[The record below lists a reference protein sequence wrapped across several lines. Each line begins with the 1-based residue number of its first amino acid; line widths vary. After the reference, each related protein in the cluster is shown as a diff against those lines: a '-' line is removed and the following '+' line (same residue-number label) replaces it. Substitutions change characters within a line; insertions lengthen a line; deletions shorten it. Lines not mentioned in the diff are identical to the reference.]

1 MKSLNPNR
9 ANILLM
15 FTRTPRVKISTKELE
30 YFQSDDEKQIGVVS
44 VDNIDGTYHALLFDR
59 NSLGRYQIVDM
70 DLDHE
75 TIDEARSS
83 LAEMMDNYVPDEKEL
98 QKGGKAVDLFTVV
111 AEKSQIHPNF
121 IKLKDEGFFTAA
133 KKVIEEVGYH
143 HEDIDG
149 NFNDQLQSI
158 NGFDA
163 RIWELYLWC
172 YFREEDFEFDTT
184 HDAPDF
190 MLKKCGEEIAVEA
203 VHVKR
208 TQGLDEEM
216 AQMEFQT
223 VLEKL
228 RNEMPVMFG
237 SPLYSKLTHEYQH
250 QKYWELP
257 HVKGKP
263 LVFAIADF
271 HADMS
276 MTWSFP
282 AITSILYGI
291 EQMAEKD
298 EDGKVTLVS
307 ASGNKF
313 AKKNDVEISPLF
325 LDDQY
330 KHVSA
335 VLFSPCGTIS
345 KFNRMGV
352 QAGYGDS
359 SYTLFQV
366 KMCYNHL
373 KNAVFPNV
381 FFNVVDENSQETWA
395 DGIQIFHNPKA
406 AIPLNPLLFPHA
418 GHHFYKDGLLFSE
431 MPPNSIISS
440 TTWNIKNLPF
450 KMGNFSFHTKETFD
464 QIVRQFNL

>member
-1 MKSLNPNR
+1 MKLLNPNR

-15 FTRTPRVKISTKELE
+15 FTRNPSVKISTKELE
-30 YFQSDDEKQIGVVS
+30 YYQSDDEKLIGFVS
-44 VDNIDGTYHALLFDR
+44 VDNVDGTYHAMLFDR

-75 TIDEARSS
+75 TIDEARNS
-83 LAEMMDNYVPDEKEL
+83 LAVMMVNYVPDDKEL

-111 AEKSQIHPNF
+111 ADKSQIHPNF

-149 NFNDQLQSI
+149 NFNEQLQSI

-190 MLKKCGEEIAVEA
+190 MLKKFGKEVAVEA
-203 VHVKR
+203 VHIKR

-216 AQMEFQT
+216 ILMDFQT

-250 QKYWELP
+250 QRYWELP
-257 HVKGKP
+257 HVNGKP

-291 EQMAEKD
+291 EQVAEKD
-298 EDGKVTLVS
+298 ENGNVTLVT

-313 AKKNDVEISPLF
+313 AKKSKVEILPLF
-325 LDDQY
+325 LDDQF

-352 QAGYGDS
+352 QAGYGDRN
-359 SYTLFQV
+359 YTLFQV

-373 KNAVFPNV
+373 ENAVFPNV
-381 FFNVVDENSQETWA
+381 FFNVIDENSHETWA
-395 DGIQIFHNPKA
+395 DGIQIFHNPFA
-406 AIPLNPLLFPHA
+406 EIPLNPLLFPHA
-418 GHHFYKDGLLFSE
+418 GHHFYKDGFLYSK

-450 KMGNFSFHTKETFD
+450 EMGNFSFHTKETFD

>member
-9 ANILLM
+9 ANLLLM
-15 FTRTPRVKISTKELE
+15 FTRTPTIKIATKELE
-30 YFQSDDEKQIGVVS
+30 YYQSDDEKQIGFVS
-44 VDNIDGTYHALLFDR
+44 VDNIDGTFHAMLFDR

-75 TIDEARSS
+75 TIEDARNS
-83 LAEMMDNYVPDEKEL
+83 LAMMMDNYVPDEKEL
-98 QKGGKAVDLFTVV
+98 QKGGKAVDIFTIV

-237 SPLYSKLTHEYQH
+237 SPLYSKLAHEYQH

-313 AKKNDVEISPLF
+313 AKKNNVEISPLF

-381 FFNVVDENSQETWA
+381 FFNVIDENSHETWA

>member
-15 FTRTPRVKISTKELE
+15 FTRIPRVKILTKELE
-30 YFQSDDEKQIGVVS
+30 YFQSDDEKQIGFVS

-263 LVFAIADF
+263 IVFAIADF

-291 EQMAEKD
+291 EQMAEKY

-352 QAGYGDS
+352 QAGYGNS

-373 KNAVFPNV
+373 RNAILPNV
-381 FFNVVDENSQETWA
+381 FFNVVDENSHETWA
-395 DGIQIFHNPKA
+395 DGIQIFHNPMA
-406 AIPLNPLLFPHA
+406 EIPLNPGLFPHA
-418 GHHFYKDGLLFSE
+418 GHHFYKDGLLFSD
-431 MPPNSIISS
+431 MPQNSTISS
-440 TTWNIKNLPF
+440 TTWNIKNVPG
-450 KMGNFSFHTKETFD
+450 KMENFSIQTQETFD
-464 QIVRQFNL
+464 QLMRQFNL

>member
-30 YFQSDDEKQIGVVS
+30 YFQSDDEKQIGFVS
-44 VDNIDGTYHALLFDR
+44 GDNIDGTYHALLFDR

-83 LAEMMDNYVPDEKEL
+83 LAEMMFNYVQDEKEL
-98 QKGGKAVDLFTVV
+98 QMGGKAVDLFTVV

-313 AKKNDVEISPLF
+313 AKKNNVEISPLF

-381 FFNVVDENSQETWA
+381 FFNVIDENSHETWA

>member
-30 YFQSDDEKQIGVVS
+30 YFQSDDEKQIGFVS

-83 LAEMMDNYVPDEKEL
+83 LAEMMDNYFPDEKEL

-313 AKKNDVEISPLF
+313 AKKNNVEISPLF

-381 FFNVVDENSQETWA
+381 FFNVIDENSHETWA

>member
-1 MKSLNPNR
+1 MKPLNPNK
-9 ANILLM
+9 AHLLLM
-15 FTRTPRVKISTKELE
+15 FTRKTGAKMVYKELE
-30 YFQSDDEKQIGVVS
+30 YYQSDDEKLIGFVS
-44 VDNIDGTYHALLFDR
+44 VDNVDGTYHAMLFDR

-75 TIDEARSS
+75 TIDQAKNS
-83 LAEMMDNYVPDEKEL
+83 LAEMMLIYVPDAKEL
-98 QKGGKAVDLFTVV
+98 QKDGKAVDFFSVV
-111 AEKSQIHPNF
+111 TEKSQIHPNF
-121 IKLKDEGFFTAA
+121 IKLKDEGFFRAA

-190 MLKKCGEEIAVEA
+190 MLEKFGEKVAVEA
-203 VHVKR
+203 VHIKR
-208 TQGLDEEM
+208 TQSLDEEM
-216 AQMEFQT
+216 IQMDFQT

-250 QKYWELP
+250 QRYWELP
-257 HVKGKP
+257 HVNGKP

-271 HADMS
+271 YADMS

-291 EQMAEKD
+291 EQVAEKD
-298 EDGKVTLVS
+298 EDGNVTLVA

-313 AKKNDVEISPLF
+313 AKKSGVEISPLF

-359 SYTLFQV
+359 NYTLFQV

-373 KNAVFPNV
+373 ENAIFPNV
-381 FFNVVDENSQETWA
+381 FFNVIDENSHETWA
-395 DGIQIFHNPKA
+395 DGIQIFHNPFA
-406 AIPLNPLLFPHA
+406 EIPLNPLLFPHA
-418 GHHFYKDGLLFSE
+418 GHHFYKDGVLYSQ

-450 KMGNFSFHTKETFD
+450 KMRNFSFHTQEIFD
-464 QIVRQFNL
+464 NIVRQFNL

>member
-30 YFQSDDEKQIGVVS
+30 YFQSDDEKQIGFVS

>member
-30 YFQSDDEKQIGVVS
+30 YFQSDDEKQIGFVS

-298 EDGKVTLVS
+298 EDEKVTLVS

-313 AKKNDVEISPLF
+313 AKKNNVEISPLF
-325 LDDQY
+325 LDAQY

-359 SYTLFQV
+359 NYTLFQV

-373 KNAVFPNV
+373 ENAIFPNV
-381 FFNVVDENSQETWA
+381 FFNVIDENSHETWA
-395 DGIQIFHNPKA
+395 DGIQIFHNPFA
-406 AIPLNPLLFPHA
+406 EIPLNPLLFPHA
-418 GHHFYKDGLLFSE
+418 GHHFYKDGVLYSQ

-450 KMGNFSFHTKETFD
+450 KMRNFSFHTQEIFD
-464 QIVRQFNL
+464 NIVRQFNL

>member
-9 ANILLM
+9 ANLLLM
-15 FTRTPRVKISTKELE
+15 FTRTPTIKIATKELE
-30 YFQSDDEKQIGVVS
+30 YYQSDDEKQIGFVS
-44 VDNIDGTYHALLFDR
+44 VDNIDGTFHAMLFDR

-70 DLDHE
+70 DLDYE
-75 TIDEARSS
+75 TIEDARNS
-83 LAEMMDNYVPDEKEL
+83 LAMMMDNYVSDEKEL
-98 QKGGKAVDLFTVV
+98 QKGGKAVDIFTIV

-149 NFNDQLQSI
+149 NFSDQFQSI

-190 MLKKCGEEIAVEA
+190 MLKKFGEEVAVEA
-203 VHVKR
+203 VHIKR
-208 TQGLDEEM
+208 TQGLDKEM
-216 AQMEFQT
+216 IQIDFQT
-223 VLEKL
+223 ILEKL

-237 SPLYSKLTHEYQH
+237 SPLYSKLIHEYHH
-250 QKYWELP
+250 QRYWELP
-257 HVKGKP
+257 HVNGKP

-291 EQMAEKD
+291 EQIAEKD

-313 AKKNDVEISPLF
+313 AKKNNVEIPPLF

-381 FFNVVDENSQETWA
+381 FFNVIDENSHETWA

-406 AIPLNPLLFPHA
+406 AIPLNPLLFPNA

-450 KMGNFSFHTKETFD
+450 KMGNFSFHTQEIFD
-464 QIVRQFNL
+464 NIVRQFNL

>member
-9 ANILLM
+9 ANLLLM
-15 FTRTPRVKISTKELE
+15 FTRTPTIKIATKELE
-30 YFQSDDEKQIGVVS
+30 YYQSDDEKQIGFVS
-44 VDNIDGTYHALLFDR
+44 VDNIDGTFHAMLFDR

-75 TIDEARSS
+75 TIEDARNS
-83 LAEMMDNYVPDEKEL
+83 LAMMMDNYVPDEKEL
-98 QKGGKAVDLFTVV
+98 QKGGKAVDIFTIV

-313 AKKNDVEISPLF
+313 AKKNNVEISPLF

-381 FFNVVDENSQETWA
+381 FFNVIDENSHETWA

>member
-15 FTRTPRVKISTKELE
+15 FTRTPSVKISTKELE
-30 YFQSDDEKQIGVVS
+30 YYQSDDEKLIGFVS
-44 VDNIDGTYHALLFDR
+44 VDNVDGTYHAMLFDR

-75 TIDEARSS
+75 TIDEAKNS
-83 LAEMMDNYVPDEKEL
+83 LAEMMLNYVPDEKEL

-121 IKLKDEGFFTAA
+121 IKLKEEGFFTAA

-184 HDAPDF
+184 HVAPDF
-190 MLKKCGEEIAVEA
+190 MLEKFGEEVAVEA

-216 AQMEFQT
+216 AQMDFQT

-237 SPLYSKLTHEYQH
+237 SPLFTKLKHEYQK

-282 AITSILYGI
+282 AITSILFGI
-291 EQMAEKD
+291 EQVAEKD
-298 EDGKVTLVS
+298 ENGNVTLVV

-313 AKKNDVEISPLF
+313 VKKSDVEISPLF

-359 SYTLFQV
+359 NYTLFQV

-373 KNAVFPNV
+373 ENAVFPNV
-381 FFNVVDENSQETWA
+381 FFNVIDEKSHETWA
-395 DGIQIFHNPKA
+395 DGIQIFHNPFA
-406 AIPLNPLLFPHA
+406 EIPLNPLLFPHA
-418 GHHFYKDGLLFSE
+418 GHHFYKDGVMYSQ

>member
-30 YFQSDDEKQIGVVS
+30 YFQSDDEKQIGFVS

-98 QKGGKAVDLFTVV
+98 QMGGKAVDIFTVV

-228 RNEMPVMFG
+228 RNEMPVRFG
-237 SPLYSKLTHEYQH
+237 SPQYSKLTHEYQH

-298 EDGKVTLVS
+298 ENGKVTLVS

-313 AKKNDVEISPLF
+313 AKKNNVEISPLF

-381 FFNVVDENSQETWA
+381 FFNVIDENSHETWA

>member
-9 ANILLM
+9 ANLLLM
-15 FTRTPRVKISTKELE
+15 FTRTPTVKIATKELE
-30 YFQSDDEKQIGVVS
+30 YYQSDDEKQIGFVS
-44 VDNIDGTYHALLFDR
+44 VDNIDGTFHAMLFDR

-75 TIDEARSS
+75 TIEDARNS
-83 LAEMMDNYVPDEKEL
+83 LAMMMDNYVPDEKEL
-98 QKGGKAVDLFTVV
+98 QKGGKAVDIFTIV

-121 IKLKDEGFFTAA
+121 VKLKDEGFFTAA

-313 AKKNDVEISPLF
+313 AKKNNVEISPLF

-381 FFNVVDENSQETWA
+381 FFNVIDENSHETWA

>member
-30 YFQSDDEKQIGVVS
+30 YFQSDDEKQIGFVS

-257 HVKGKP
+257 HVKGKS

-313 AKKNDVEISPLF
+313 AKKNNVEISPLF

-381 FFNVVDENSQETWA
+381 FFNVIDENSHETWA

>member
-1 MKSLNPNR
+1 MKPLNPNR

-15 FTRTPRVKISTKELE
+15 FTRTPRVKILTKELE
-30 YFQSDDEKQIGVVS
+30 YFQSDDEKQIGFVS

-121 IKLKDEGFFTAA
+121 IKLKEEGFFTAA

-172 YFREEDFEFDTT
+172 YFREENFEFDTK
-184 HDAPDF
+184 HNAPDF

-237 SPLYSKLTHEYQH
+237 SPLYSKLTHEYKH

-291 EQMAEKD
+291 EQMAEKY

-352 QAGYGDS
+352 QAGYGNS

-373 KNAVFPNV
+373 RNAILPNV
-381 FFNVVDENSQETWA
+381 FFNVVDENSHETWA
-395 DGIQIFHNPKA
+395 DGIQIFHNPMA
-406 AIPLNPLLFPHA
+406 EIPLNPGLFPHA
-418 GHHFYKDGLLFSE
+418 GHHFYKDGLLFSD
-431 MPPNSIISS
+431 MPQNSTISS
-440 TTWNIKNLPF
+440 TTWNIKNVPG
-450 KMGNFSFHTKETFD
+450 KMENFSIQTKETFD
-464 QIVRQFNL
+464 QLMRQFNL